1 MNTAVQGMLRLA
13 DYEKWA
19 QENLR
24 KSTWEFF
31 RAATE
36 DGSTYADNFAALK
49 RSDISNPGGYDIN

>member
-1 MNTAVQGMLRLA
+1 MA

-31 RAATE
+31 IAATE
-36 DGSTYADNFAALK
+36 DGCTYADNFAALK
-49 RSDISNPGGYDIN
+49 RFVTSDPQLLLISLINLMTM